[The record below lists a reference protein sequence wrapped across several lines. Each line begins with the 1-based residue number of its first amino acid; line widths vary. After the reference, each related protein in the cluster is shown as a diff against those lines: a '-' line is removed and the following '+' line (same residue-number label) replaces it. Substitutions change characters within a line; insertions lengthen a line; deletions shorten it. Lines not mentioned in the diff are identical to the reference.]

1 MTSADSIGKI
11 NFYKI
16 LLLETDMNMQ
26 NKTLA
31 PLDWKNLPFDYVKTD
46 YNIRYYWKDG
56 KWSGG
61 ELVSDEY
68 ISLHMA
74 APTLH
79 YGQEAFEGL
88 KAFETVDG
96 RVVAFRPAE
105 NAKRLGRSS
114 ERIYIPLI
122 PDEIFLEALYK
133 VISANRRFVPPFGT
147 GASLYI
153 RPLVIGT
160 GARVGLGPA
169 SEYMFIMFVNPVGPY
184 YKGGFKPV
192 KALVVEQFD
201 RAAPLGV
208 GDCKVGGNYAAGLG
222 GGQYGKNLGYPVVL
236 YLDSR
241 EKRYID
247 EFSTSNFVAI
257 KDNTY
262 VTPQSNSILPSITN
276 ESLSM
281 IAQDMGMIY
290 ERRPVEVSELE
301 TFNEVGAVG
310 TAAVITPV
318 NLIRYRDR
326 EYVYG
331 GSDAGPVITKLYN
344 RFLKLQT
351 GEIEDKYGWLYEI
364 K

>member
-1 MTSADSIGKI
+1 
-11 NFYKI
+11 
-16 LLLETDMNMQ
+16 MNMQ
-26 NKTLA
+26 NKMLA

-46 YNIRYYWKDG
+46 YNIRYYWKG
-56 KWSGG
+56 GAWSSG
-61 ELVSDEY
+61 ELVSDEF

-74 APTLH
+74 APALH

-88 KAFETVDG
+88 KAFETADG

-105 NAKRLGRSS
+105 NGKRLQKSS
-114 ERIYIPLI
+114 KRIYLPEIPVEMFI
-122 PDEIFLEALYK
+122 DAVRR
-133 VISANRRFVPPFGT
+133 VISANRKFVPPYGT

-169 SEYMFIMFVNPVGPY
+169 SEYMFIVFVNPVGPY

-222 GGQYGKNLGYPVVL
+222 GGQYGKEMGYPVVL

-241 EKRYID
+241 EKRYTD
-247 EFSTSNFVAI
+247 EFSTSNFIAI

-262 VTPQSNSILPSITN
+262 ITPQSASILQSITN
-276 ESLSM
+276 ESLSI
-281 IAQDMGMIY
+281 IAQDMGMIF

-301 TFNEVGAVG
+301 SFDEVGAVG

-318 NLIRYRDR
+318 NHIRYRDR
-326 EYVYG
+326 DYFYG
-331 GSDAGPVITKLYN
+331 KGDQVGPAITKLYE
-344 RFLKLQT
+344 RLMKLQT
-351 GEIEDKYGWLYEI
+351 GDIEDKFGWLYEI